1 MLSDLLAYSV
11 PALKSI
17 VLGGH
22 KTMQLHM
29 PRPACTQSWSSEDTV
44 ALRDTVSQATDGSP
58 A

>member
-22 KTMQLHM
+22 NATYATTYAKTSLH
-29 PRPACTQSWSSEDTV
+29 AKLVQ
-44 ALRDTVSQATDGSP
+44 
-58 A
+58 